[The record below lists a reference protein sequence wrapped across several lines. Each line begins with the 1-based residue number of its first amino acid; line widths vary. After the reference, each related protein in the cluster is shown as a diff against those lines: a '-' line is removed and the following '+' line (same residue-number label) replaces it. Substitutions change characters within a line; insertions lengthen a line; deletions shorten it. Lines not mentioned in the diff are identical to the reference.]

1 MNHSILS
8 KQNNVNDSHTL
19 NKFVP
24 KENKYVDKPMQ

>member
-1 MNHSILS
+1 MNHCIVS

-19 NKFVP
+19 NKFAP